1 MLTRCKGEWRVLC
14 ASETMCTKALRCKK
28 SRKAWSWA
36 ETWPGLQTIMKGFKG
51 VEDGVMIRLAFWKD
65 PAHSACFHRVNHL
78 SLSTHFW
85 DMPGKR
91 MGWTRYGECKVCGE
105 FSVKKHMA
113 PGNRPNGCCQQGREG
128 EKCCGLSR
136 FLWGPL
142 LDSASLVVLTSP
154 WCDIQEWQLGPREG
168 GGGSCV
174 QVAVGNWR

>member
-1 MLTRCKGEWRVLC
+1 MRGGVKSSVSIRNNVNEGPLVQEI
-14 ASETMCTKALRCKK
+14 KK
-28 SRKAWSWA
+28 SLELSRDLNI
-36 ETWPGLQTIMKGFKG
+36 PGLQTIMKGFKG
-51 VEDGVMIRLAFWKD
+51 VEEGAMIRLVFWKD
-65 PAHSACFHRVNHL
+65 PAHLACFHGVNHL
-78 SLSTHFW
+78 LLSTHIW

-91 MGWTRYGECKVCGE
+91 MGWTSYAECKVCGE

-113 PGNRPNGCCQQGREG
+113 PGNRPNRCCQQGREG

-154 WCDIQEWQLGPREG
+154 WCDIQERQLGPREG

>member
-1 MLTRCKGEWRVLC
+1 M
-14 ASETMCTKALRCKK
+14 SEEFYEHQKQCVRRPSGARNQEK
-28 SRKAWSWA
+28 
-36 ETWPGLQTIMKGFKG
+36 PG
-51 VEDGVMIRLAFWKD
+51 VEQRPEYSRFADHNERFERGRGGSWKD
-65 PAHSACFHRVNHL
+65 PAHLACFHRVNHL

-91 MGWTRYGECKVCGE
+91 MGWTSYGECKVCGE

-113 PGNRPNGCCQQGREG
+113 PGNRLNRCCQQGREG

-136 FLWGPL
+136 FLWGSL
-142 LDSASLVVLTSP
+142 LASASLVVLTSP
-154 WCDIQEWQLGPREG
+154 WCDIQERQLGPRGG